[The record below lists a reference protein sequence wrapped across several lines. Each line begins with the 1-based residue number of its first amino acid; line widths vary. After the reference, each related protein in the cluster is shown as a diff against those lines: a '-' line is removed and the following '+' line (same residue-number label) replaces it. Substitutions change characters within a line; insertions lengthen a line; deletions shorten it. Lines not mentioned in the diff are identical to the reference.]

1 MFRVMQA
8 KTTCIGEIKWM
19 GNIGDKDGILITLH
33 GVRSKQNSSVFFTW
47 KASFKN
53 LAFELQVIEV
63 SATQA

>member
-33 GVRSKQNSSVFFTW
+33 GVRSKQNSSVFFT
-47 KASFKN
+47 
-53 LAFELQVIEV
+53 
-63 SATQA
+63 